1 MTPVDAPPRE
11 RLRRDLF
18 PCDVTLEGDLFA
30 RGARVFI
37 TDTEAL
43 VYTANADR
51 TIAGPTR
58 IELIDPPA
66 TFRGLFIGRIDL
78 ETEAGTMH
86 LNRAKGCGCHSPLKA
101 LPEPVA
107 W

>member
-1 MTPVDAPPRE
+1 MTSVDSPPRE

-18 PCDVTLEGDLFA
+18 PCDVTLEGELYA

-43 VYTANADR
+43 VYVANADR
-51 TIAGPTR
+51 SIPEPTR
-58 IELIDPPA
+58 IEIIAPPSV
-66 TFRGLFIGRIDL
+66 FRGPFVGRLEL

-86 LNRAKGCGCHSPLKA
+86 LNRARGCGCHSPLKA
-101 LPEPVA
+101 LAEPVA